1 VNVDKIP
8 ITVLIATRNEASRI
22 ARCLEALQD
31 FDDIIVIDSSSTDD
45 TKEIARNHGA
55 NVVNFTWNGAYP
67 KKRQWILDHVP
78 CKHDRIFF
86 VDADEIVTP
95 ELVKE
100 IAACD
105 WSNAGYFV
113 RGRYILNGK
122 LLRHGLHNN
131 KLVLFDRCKIEFPV
145 IDDLDCDGMGEME
158 GHYQPILKPQHKDN
172 KIGQLKHVMLHEALD
187 DRAAWLRRHE
197 RYAQWEA
204 GMNAKNAWTCDP
216 VPFRQY
222 LKVLFR
228 NAPCRPLIAFLHA
241 YILKRGFLDGREG
254 FKFAASRALYYRLV
268 AKANRAQ
275 GNNAAACNSPSV
287 PQKSEH

>member
-1 VNVDKIP
+1 MRTDKIP
-8 ITVLIATRNEASRI
+8 VSVLIATRNESQRM
-22 ARCLEALQD
+22 ARCLEALQN
-31 FDDIIVIDSSSTDD
+31 FDEINVIDSNSTDD
-45 TKEIARNHGA
+45 TKKIAAQHGA
-55 NVVNFTWNGAYP
+55 TVVNFTWNGAYP

-78 CKHDRIFF
+78 CKNDRIFF

-95 ELVKE
+95 DLVAE

-105 WSNAGYFV
+105 WSCAGYFV
-113 RGRYILNGK
+113 RGCYISQGK

-131 KLVLFDRCKIEFPV
+131 KLVLFDRRKIEFPV

-158 GHYQPILKPQHKDN
+158 GHYQPVLKPQHKQN

-187 DRAAWLRRHE
+187 DHAAWLRRHE
-197 RYAQWEA
+197 RYARWEA
-204 GMNAKNAWTCDP
+204 GMNAKNAWVHDP
-216 VPFRQY
+216 VPFRQC

-228 NAPCRPLIAFLHA
+228 NAPCRPFIAFLHA

-268 AKANRAQ
+268 AKASKAQ
-275 GNNAAACNSPSV
+275 DKTAAACNSPSA